1 MPQNNLPHEIK
12 GSVKSMSVLAGA
24 ISSGLP
30 GATYFLHYAPPL
42 FAITALLSGGVGL
55 AVFVRVFVIRPDL
68 TTSAKKGFRFV
79 MLAVVAGSVYSV
91 LLPLLTVT
99 SPSDSALGKERF
111 QIGFRTLDFS
121 LTDEAKKKRDQFDL
135 RTPEDLMLAFGGYE
149 SGGAYLIWR
158 TWTIVLA
165 GFLLIGLFIT
175 TFMFWAHGLALLA
188 WSLSRPPTVQP

>member
-1 MPQNNLPHEIK
+1 
-12 GSVKSMSVLAGA
+12 MSVLAGA

-79 MLAVVAGSVYSV
+79 MLAVVAGSVYGV

-149 SGGAYLIWR
+149 PGGAYLIWR

-175 TFMFWAHGLALLA
+175 TFVFWAHGLALLA